1 MSSPN
6 SRATNSSSKRNDYQ
20 VTISQ
25 IAIKRFVI
33 DISFD
38 KTPIKYIIF
47 VKLFGVLTKMMYF
60 CSVLETMTTTEAIL
74 NYATMQGG
82 TFTRKG
88 LLHDLTNH
96 LPDINARAVG
106 NQIMRLL
113 ASGTLRRIG
122 RGEYCLVENNLPEFI
137 YLPSDREKDIYMQ
150 LRQQFPFLS
159 ICIWS
164 PKVLSSFMLHVPNIG
179 YTLVDVERDGMEPVF
194 HALQSLGL
202 NREVLLTPSALDCE
216 RYLTGSEAVVVRQLI
231 GQSPLTE
238 VEGCTVP
245 RIEKI
250 LVDAISDNELHFA
263 SGSEIY
269 NIFESVLERNN
280 INMSKLLRYASRR
293 NRKESVEQI
302 INTINHDK
310 SKE

>member
-1 MSSPN
+1 
-6 SRATNSSSKRNDYQ
+6 
-20 VTISQ
+20 
-25 IAIKRFVI
+25 
-33 DISFD
+33 
-38 KTPIKYIIF
+38 
-47 VKLFGVLTKMMYF
+47 MYF
-60 CSVLETMTTTEAIL
+60 CSVFKPMTTTEAIL

-88 LLHDLTNH
+88 LLHDLANR
-96 LPDINARAVG
+96 LPDINARTVG

-122 RGEYCLVENNLPEFI
+122 HGEYCLAERNLPEFI
-137 YLPSDREKDIYMQ
+137 YLPSEREKGIFMQ

-194 HALQSLGL
+194 HALQNLDQ
-202 NREVLLTPSALDCE
+202 NCEVLLTPSALDCE
-216 RYLTGSEAVVVRQLI
+216 RYLIGSEAIVIRQLI

-250 LVDAISDNELHFA
+250 LVDAINDNELHFA

-280 INMSKLLRYASRR
+280 VNMSKLLRYASRR

-302 INTINHDK
+302 INATNHDK